1 MARMSVLLAAAL
13 LAGIELLAAGCGSSN
28 RVIQSVTVTPAT
40 ADAQNFP
47 NGQVQ
52 FTASGTYSQP
62 PSPVA
67 LSQAGWS
74 LSEGG
79 IATLT
84 GNGLAQCVPGAT
96 GTVTVKAGVSGPCS
110 GTGCTAVQ
118 IVGTA
123 QLSCP

>member
-1 MARMSVLLAAAL
+1 MATVL
-13 LAGIELLAAGCGSSN
+13 LAGIELLAVGCGSSN

-52 FTASGTYSQP
+52 FTASGNYSRP

-67 LSQAGWS
+67 LSQANWW
-74 LSEGG
+74 LSDGSM
-79 IATLT
+79 ATLT
-84 GNGLAQCVPGAT
+84 GNGLAQCVPGAS
-96 GTVTVKAGVSGPCS
+96 GVATVRAGVSGPCR
-110 GTGCTAVQ
+110 GTNCTAVQ

>member
-1 MARMSVLLAAAL
+1 MARMKLLLAATL
-13 LAGIELLAAGCGSSN
+13 LAGVELLANGCGGSR

-52 FTASGTYSQP
+52 FSASGNYSQP

-67 LSQAGWS
+67 LSQANWVVTETS
-74 LSEGG
+74 
-79 IATLT
+79 IATVT
-84 GNGLAQCVPGAT
+84 GNGLAQCVPGAS
-96 GTVTVKAGVSGPCS
+96 GVATVRAGVSGPCS

>member
-1 MARMSVLLAAAL
+1 MLLATTLL
-13 LAGIELLAAGCGSSN
+13 LACIGLLADGCGGGN
-28 RVIQSVTVTPAT
+28 RVIQSVTVTPAS

-47 NGQVQ
+47 DGQVQ
-52 FTASGTYSQP
+52 FTASGNYSQP
-62 PSPVA
+62 PSPVT
-67 LSQAGWS
+67 LPQANWVLTETS
-74 LSEGG
+74 

-84 GNGLAQCVPGAT
+84 GNGLAQCIPGAS
-96 GTVTVKAGVSGPCS
+96 GVVTVRAGVPGPCS

>member
-1 MARMSVLLAAAL
+1 MTRIKLLLAATL
-13 LAGIELLAAGCGSSN
+13 LTGVELLMDGCGGSN

-52 FTASGTYSQP
+52 FTASGNYSQP

-67 LSQAGWS
+67 LSQANWS

-79 IATLT
+79 IATLSGT
-84 GNGLAQCVPGAT
+84 GLTQCILGAS
-96 GTVTVKAGVSGPCS
+96 GVVTVKAGVSGPCN
-110 GTGCTAVQ
+110 GTNCTAIQ
-118 IVGTA
+118 IVGSA

>member
-52 FTASGTYSQP
+52 FTASGNYSAP